1 MEEMLMKLVV
11 KEVMEEAV
19 VANNV
24 YLALIGREVN
34 LVIQIQME
42 IVKKLQAWQ
51 QHYVS

>member
-1 MEEMLMKLVV
+1 MEGILMKLVV

-19 VANNV
+19 VANDV
-24 YLALIGREVN
+24 YLALIDRVAN

-42 IVKKLQAWQ
+42 IVKKLQVWQ